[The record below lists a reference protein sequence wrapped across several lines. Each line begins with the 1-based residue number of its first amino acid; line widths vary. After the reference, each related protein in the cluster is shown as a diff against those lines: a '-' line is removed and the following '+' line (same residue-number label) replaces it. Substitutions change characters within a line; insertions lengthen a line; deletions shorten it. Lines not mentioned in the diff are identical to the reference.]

1 MKTMTKNS
9 KEFNSNIS
17 KQAHSSFSIEFYERQ
32 MINAALGFLLRN
44 NVYFYDEALLDIKEL
59 VMNDLGK
66 KNASKKDKDE
76 VADHIDSYFDYYKD
90 GFKANTNKI
99 MIQDLGDLFYCCI
112 GIIRDASMNGKKSTS
127 NKSIDD
133 YYKEFIANIDR
144 YKKGLHNIEEVDV
157 LYSMFEVIRKCKYEG
172 GDFHMIDALYNKLGE
187 YLEAN
192 YKD

>member
-44 NVYFYDEALLDIKEL
+44 NVYFCDEALLDIKEL

-66 KNASKKDKDE
+66 KNAIKKDKDE

-112 GIIRDASMNGKKSTS
+112 DIIRDASMNGKKSTS
-127 NKSIDD
+127 NKSIED

-144 YKKGLHNIEEVDV
+144 YKKGLYNIEEVDV

>member
-9 KEFNSNIS
+9 KNSNIS
-17 KQAHSSFSIEFYERQ
+17 KQTHSSFSIEFYERQ
-32 MINAALGFLLRN
+32 MINAALGFLIRN
-44 NVYFYDEALLDIKEL
+44 NVYFYDEAFLDIKEL
-59 VMNDLGK
+59 VMDDLAR

-90 GFKANTNKI
+90 SFKANTNKV
-99 MIQDLGDLFYCCI
+99 MIQELGDIFYCCI

-157 LYSMFEVIRKCKYEG
+157 LYSMFEIIRKCKYEG
-172 GDFHMIDALYNKLGE
+172 GDFHMIDTLYNKLGE

>member
-1 MKTMTKNS
+1 MTRNS
-9 KEFNSNIS
+9 KNSNII

-32 MINAALGFLLRN
+32 MINGALMFLIRN
-44 NVYFYDEALLDIKEL
+44 NVYFDKETFLDIKKL
-59 VMNDLGK
+59 AMDDLYK
-66 KNASKKDKDE
+66 KGASKKDKDE
-76 VADHIDSYFDYYKD
+76 VAASIDMYIDHYKD
-90 GFKANTNKI
+90 GLKGNTRKV
-99 MIQDLGDLFYCCI
+99 MIQELGDLFYCCI

-157 LYSMFEVIRKCKYEG
+157 LYSMFEVIRKCKMCG

-187 YLEAN
+187 YIEAN